1 MGPFRACGGLS
12 GGLGLWG
19 GKQVTRR
26 PYKRQKR
33 GGGRHVHLSEY
44 LQATEA
50 WATMKP
56 GPRALYIE
64 LRRRYNGANNGD
76 IFLSHRQ
83 AALALNV
90 NRNTATEYFADL
102 VERGFI
108 RMTVGP
114 HLGPSGIG
122 QASKWALEDEPTMD
136 GKPAGKAFARWRA
149 TDNPR
154 QKNRT
159 PSPEKQDA
167 LPDQGPKPPEPSR
180 KTGRQRPRSAEPRPG
195 IQDISTSSHGA

>member
-1 MGPFRACGGLS
+1 M
-12 GGLGLWG
+12 
-19 GKQVTRR
+19 TRK

-44 LQATEA
+44 LQASAA

-56 GPRALYIE
+56 GPRALYVE

-76 IFLSHRQ
+76 IFLSHRD

-90 NRNTATEYFADL
+90 HRNTATEYFADL

-122 QASKWALEDEPTMD
+122 QASKWALEDEATMD
-136 GKPAGKAFARWRA
+136 GKAALKTFQSWKPVEE
-149 TDNPR
+149 PR
-154 QKNRT
+154 PKNRT
-159 PSPEKQDA
+159 GRPKKQDA
-167 LPDQGPKPPEPSR
+167 PPDIAGNQAQLSQ
-180 KTGRQRPRSAEPRPG
+180 KTGRKAPIPKKPRPDN
-195 IQDISTSSHGA
+195 QDISTSSHEARHGKS